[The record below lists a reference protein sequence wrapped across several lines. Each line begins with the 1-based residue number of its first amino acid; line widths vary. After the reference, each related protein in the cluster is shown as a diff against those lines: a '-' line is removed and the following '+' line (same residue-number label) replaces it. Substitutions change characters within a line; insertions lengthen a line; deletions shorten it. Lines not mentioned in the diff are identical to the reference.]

1 MFILYKQKR
10 PSFSYEFGTNN
21 LAATARLLR
30 EFLTGVWLGE
40 LRQTWLWTTQRCT
53 WLYFTLLLTS
63 LEGSIDSLPPFL
75 PPPAGI
81 KTYQVQLYHPQI
93 SPWTGGDWQGS
104 ARRERETYR
113 LDGHWLTQ
121 NHWPI
126 FRPFL
131 WKIFSSGTVSCWPSF
146 LPFPSPV
153 RIKTVIM
160 ESVAPPV
167 FKCNILLKHN

>member
-1 MFILYKQKR
+1 M
-10 PSFSYEFGTNN
+10 N
-21 LAATARLLR
+21 LAQTIWPATARLLR

-40 LRQTWLWTTQRCT
+40 LRQTWLGTTQRCT
-53 WLYFTLLLTS
+53 WLYFTILLTS

-81 KTYQVQLYHPQI
+81 KTYPALPATDLALNWWWPAWVSQE
-93 SPWTGGDWQGS
+93 
-104 ARRERETYR
+104 RERERETYR

-131 WKIFSSGTVSCWPSF
+131 WKIFSSRTVSYWPSF
-146 LPFPSPV
+146 SSFSFPRQDKNNNHGEWNNSSFQV
-153 RIKTVIM
+153 
-160 ESVAPPV
+160 
-167 FKCNILLKHN
+167 